1 MSKENKPKL
10 SIIQQIELLKQKG
23 VCFEIYKEQDAYKFL
38 QNNSYFFRLKEYL
51 HIFKAPISKNYENID
66 FAHLVDLSTIDMH
79 IRRFII
85 RLSLDIEHTL
95 KTKIMRDFSSSND
108 DGYEIVNEFLQNNTY
123 TREFLEKNISKIKKL
138 CDNNKDLYL
147 PSQYILHKYKWDLAI
162 WNFVEIVQFG
172 SFLEF
177 ANCFYQRYKNLE
189 FNSIKNSLFN
199 IKCLRNAAAHNNC
212 LLSNL
217 NDNIKNPQKQ
227 VVDEIFRRKI
237 FKNKGSNYIKNNMKN
252 RVVNDFVVA
261 IFVYNAVC
269 KSTKM
274 KANCFNDLWEL
285 FTTRI
290 LQNARFYHKNKL
302 VVRRYIF
309 CLKLIKYMK
318 HNSDIVS

>member
-1 MSKENKPKL
+1 M
-10 SIIQQIELLKQKG
+10 
-23 VCFEIYKEQDAYKFL
+23 
-38 QNNSYFFRLKEYL
+38 
-51 HIFKAPISKNYENID
+51 
-66 FAHLVDLSTIDMH
+66 
-79 IRRFII
+79 
-85 RLSLDIEHTL
+85 
-95 KTKIMRDFSSSND
+95 
-108 DGYEIVNEFLQNNTY
+108 
-123 TREFLEKNISKIKKL
+123 
-138 CDNNKDLYL
+138 

-269 KSTKM
+269 KSTKSQ
-274 KANCFNDLWEL
+274 L
-285 FTTRI
+285 F
-290 LQNARFYHKNKL
+290 
-302 VVRRYIF
+302 
-309 CLKLIKYMK
+309 
-318 HNSDIVS
+318 